1 MRKNQASMLILSQKQ
16 KSLLIQIAN
25 TTTNA
30 YRLVRRA
37 KIILGAASG
46 ESNSSI
52 SRRLEIDRGQVRMW
66 RSRWQQATEVLIEEE
81 LKGLSEQKLNK
92 AIQQILLDEPRAG
105 TAKYF
110 SVEQVV
116 QIVAIAC
123 ETPPSSSRPVSHWT
137 TRELASEAVKRGI
150 VDTISPRSVGR
161 FLKRSH
167 SATSS
172 SSLLAQCQTR

>member
-1 MRKNQASMLILSQKQ
+1 MRKNQASTLILSQKQ

-81 LKGLSEQKLNK
+81 LKGLSEQKLKK
-92 AIQQILLDEPRAG
+92 ASQQI
-105 TAKYF
+105 
-110 SVEQVV
+110 
-116 QIVAIAC
+116 
-123 ETPPSSSRPVSHWT
+123 
-137 TRELASEAVKRGI
+137 
-150 VDTISPRSVGR
+150 
-161 FLKRSH
+161 
-167 SATSS
+167 
-172 SSLLAQCQTR
+172 